1 MINPKEYGTISRAVS
16 APPHPLLSRVA
27 RLSDSLS
34 AKRGGVRRFVFF
46 GMVSTLGALIDFAIG
61 WSLIRA
67 GFAPAI
73 ALAGAMCVSATLLY
87 VIHQR
92 LTFADIGGRELAW
105 KRLAAFIG
113 STVMIYLFRLAL
125 YSGLTALGGAPAPS
139 LAAALV
145 LSVVIN
151 YSVSRIFIFAARKRG

>member
-1 MINPKEYGTISRAVS
+1 MQIAMSHPRISI
-16 APPHPLLSRVA
+16 LSYVYR
-27 RLSDSLS
+27 SLS
-34 AKRGGVRRFVFF
+34 ARRGGVKRFAFF

-67 GFAPAI
+67 GFAPAL
-73 ALAGAMCVSATLLY
+73 ALACAMCVSATLVY

-92 LTFADIGGRELAW
+92 LTFADLGGRELAW
-105 KRLAAFIG
+105 RRLAAFIA
-113 STVMIYLFRLAL
+113 STMMIYLFRLAL
-125 YSGLTALGGAPAPS
+125 YNGLTALGGAPAPS

-151 YSVSRIFIFAARKRG
+151 YSVSRIFIFAAGKRG